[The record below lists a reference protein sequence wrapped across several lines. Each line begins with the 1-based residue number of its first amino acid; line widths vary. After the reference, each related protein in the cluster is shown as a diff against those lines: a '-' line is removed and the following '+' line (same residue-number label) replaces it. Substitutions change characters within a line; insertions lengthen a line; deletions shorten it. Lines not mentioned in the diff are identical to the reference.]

1 MENTANTV
9 EQPEAVGKASAAK
22 GITGS
27 SLKMIAII
35 TMFIDHSAA
44 IILERIIWSQEV
56 FSGTLYWVYLIM
68 RMIGRLGFPIFCF
81 LLIEGFCHTR
91 NVKKYAGRLFLF
103 ALISEIPFDL
113 GFAGTIFYGQYQNV
127 FFTLLI
133 GLLVLICFRLLEK
146 KQEKNRT
153 LCFILN
159 FLILVGGIVLADL
172 LMTDYGGMGVLTI
185 VCMYLFRRNK
195 ALEAGIGCM
204 VLTIMSWSEI
214 TSFSILLPIR
224 RYNGER
230 GWNMKW
236 FFYVFYPA
244 HILLLYL
251 VAYAMGLGEIMLR

>member
-1 MENTANTV
+1 MENTVNTAGL
-9 EQPEAVGKASAAK
+9 PEGEGKAPAGK

-27 SLKMIAII
+27 TLKMIAII

-44 IILERIIWSQEV
+44 IILERMIWNQEV
-56 FSGTLYWVYLIM
+56 PSAALYWVYFVM

-91 NVKKYAGRLFLF
+91 DVKKYAGRLFLF

-113 GFAGTIFYGQYQNV
+113 GFAGTLFYWQYQNV
-127 FFTLLI
+127 FFTLLV
-133 GLLVLICFRLLEK
+133 GLLVLICFRFLEK

-159 FLILVGGIVLADL
+159 CLILVGGMGLADL
-172 LMTDYGGMGVLTI
+172 LKTDYGGMGVLAI
-185 VCMYLFRRNK
+185 VWMYLLRRNK
-195 ALEAGIGCM
+195 MLEAGIGCV
-204 VLTIMSWSEI
+204 VLTLMSWSEI
-214 TSFSILLPIR
+214 TSFFILLPIR

-230 GWNMKW
+230 GWSLKW

-244 HILLLYL
+244 HIFLLYL
-251 VAYAMGLGEIMLR
+251 IAYAMGLGGIMLR